1 MQKFKSARDQ
11 NLRVE
16 GLPMLVLKITQS
28 KSQGDM
34 AADFSDHPTVYAAA
48 TQVSEV
54 RGQVP

>member
-1 MQKFKSARDQ
+1 
-11 NLRVE
+11 
-16 GLPMLVLKITQS
+16 MLVLKITQS